1 MWLILIDIDITFGM
15 VLQRE
20 CTFTGMKAKVSFFIL
35 ALQCSLC
42 KAQFHTVSNGSNLYK
57 IETVAEVPGGKLAT
71 AIVEPSKEREVCN
84 AVSDKDEVRE
94 QLIAQY
100 ISVSYPLKQIKV
112 NSNFGMRN
120 DPFTGKSTKHN
131 GLDLH
136 TKGDE
141 VYSMLAGRVKKV
153 GRDKR
158 SGNYVVLEYGNY
170 TVSYC
175 HLSKIMVRKGDSVN
189 AGDVVGISGSTGRS
203 TGEHLHLTCKY
214 KGKYVNP
221 SILLDYVKETQAE
234 CLAQLKSIVV

>member
-1 MWLILIDIDITFGM
+1 MQCPIERPTFA
-15 VLQRE
+15 
-20 CTFTGMKAKVSFFIL
+20 GMKAKLSFFIL

-42 KAQFHTVSNGSNLYK
+42 KAQFHTVSNNSSIYK
-57 IETVAEVPGGKLAT
+57 IEAVTEASFDTSVT
-71 AIVEPSKEREVCN
+71 AVIKPSKEREVSGISSSELE
-84 AVSDKDEVRE
+84 ALHQ
-94 QLIAQY
+94 QLITQY
-100 ISVSYPLKQIKV
+100 TSVSYPLKQIKV
-112 NSNFGMRN
+112 NSSFGMRN
-120 DPFTGKSTKHN
+120 DPFTGKPSKHN

-136 TKGDE
+136 AKDDE

-153 GRDKR
+153 GKDKR

-175 HLSKIMVRKGDSVN
+175 HLSKALVRKGDSVN

-234 CLAQLKSIVV
+234 CLAQLKSIIV

>member
-1 MWLILIDIDITFGM
+1 
-15 VLQRE
+15 
-20 CTFTGMKAKVSFFIL
+20 MKAKVSFFIL

-57 IETVAEVPGGKLAT
+57 IETVAEVPGGNLAT
-71 AIVEPSKEREVCN
+71 DIVEPSKEREVCN

-100 ISVSYPLKQIKV
+100 ISVSYPLKKIKV

-120 DPFTGKSTKHN
+120 DPFTGKPAKHN

-136 TKGDE
+136 AQGDE
-141 VYSMLAGRVKKV
+141 VYSMLAGRIKKV
-153 GRDKR
+153 GKDKR

-175 HLSKIMVRKGDSVN
+175 HLSKVLVRKGDSVN

>member
-1 MWLILIDIDITFGM
+1 
-15 VLQRE
+15 
-20 CTFTGMKAKVSFFIL
+20 MKAKVSFFIL

-42 KAQFHTVSNGSNLYK
+42 KAQLHTVSNGSNLYK
-57 IETVAEVPGGKLAT
+57 IETVAEVPSGKLAT
-71 AIVEPSKEREVCN
+71 AIIEPSNETEVCN

-100 ISVSYPLKQIKV
+100 ISVSYPLKNIRL
-112 NSNFGMRN
+112 NSNYGVRK
-120 DPFTGKSTKHN
+120 DPFTGKPTKHN
-131 GLDLH
+131 GIDLQA
-136 TKGDE
+136 KDDE
-141 VYSMLAGRVKKV
+141 VYSMMKERIKKV

-175 HLSKIMVRKGDSVN
+175 HLSKALVQKGDSVN

>member
-1 MWLILIDIDITFGM
+1 
-15 VLQRE
+15 
-20 CTFTGMKAKVSFFIL
+20 MKAKVSFFIL

-84 AVSDKDEVRE
+84 AVSDKDGVRE

-112 NSNFGMRN
+112 NSNYGMRN
-120 DPFTGKSTKHN
+120 DPFTGKSAKHN

-136 TKGDE
+136 AKGDE

-158 SGNYVVLEYGNY
+158 SGNFVVLEYENY

-175 HLSKIMVRKGDSVN
+175 HLSKTLVRKGDSVN
-189 AGDVVGISGSTGRS
+189 AGDIVGVSGSTGRS

-234 CLAQLKSIVV
+234 CLALLKSIVV

>member
-1 MWLILIDIDITFGM
+1 
-15 VLQRE
+15 
-20 CTFTGMKAKVSFFIL
+20 MKAKVSFFIL

-71 AIVEPSKEREVCN
+71 ANIEPSNEREE
-84 AVSDKDEVRE
+84 SDMSSSELE
-94 QLIAQY
+94 QMRQHLIAQY
-100 ISVSYPLKQIKV
+100 ISVSYPLKQIRV
-112 NSNFGMRN
+112 NSSFGMRT
-120 DPFTGKSTKHN
+120 DPFTGKPSKHN

-136 TKGDE
+136 AKADE

-153 GRDKR
+153 GKDKR
-158 SGNYVVLEYGNY
+158 SGNFVVLEYGDY
-170 TVSYC
+170 TVAYC
-175 HLSKIMVRKGDSVN
+175 HLSKALVRKGDSVN
-189 AGDVVGISGSTGRS
+189 AGDVVGVSGSTGRS

-234 CLAQLKSIVV
+234 CLAQLKSIVG

>member
-1 MWLILIDIDITFGM
+1 
-15 VLQRE
+15 
-20 CTFTGMKAKVSFFIL
+20 MKAKVFFFIL

-57 IETVAEVPGGKLAT
+57 IETVAEVPSGKLAT
-71 AIVEPSKEREVCN
+71 AIIEPSNEREVCN

-100 ISVSYPLKQIKV
+100 ISVSYPLKNIRL
-112 NSNFGMRN
+112 NSNYGVRK
-120 DPFTGKSTKHN
+120 DPFTGKPTMHN
-131 GLDLH
+131 GIDLQA
-136 TKGDE
+136 KDDE
-141 VYSMLAGRVKKV
+141 VYSMMLGRVKKV

-175 HLSKIMVRKGDSVN
+175 HLSKALVQKGDSVN

>member
-1 MWLILIDIDITFGM
+1 
-15 VLQRE
+15 
-20 CTFTGMKAKVSFFIL
+20 MKAKVSFFIL

-57 IETVAEVPGGKLAT
+57 IETVAEVPVGKLAT
-71 AIVEPSKEREVCN
+71 AIIEASNEREE
-84 AVSDKDEVRE
+84 SGMSSSELEQVRQ
-94 QLIAQY
+94 QLITQY
-100 ISVSYPLKQIKV
+100 ISVSYPLNHIQV
-112 NSNFGMRN
+112 NSSFGMRN
-120 DPFTGKSTKHN
+120 DPFTGKPTKHN

-136 TKGDE
+136 AKGDE

-158 SGNYVVLEYGNY
+158 SGNYVVLEYGDY

-175 HLSKIMVRKGDSVN
+175 HLSKALVRKGDSVN
-189 AGDVVGISGSTGRS
+189 AGDVVGISGSSGRS

-234 CLAQLKSIVV
+234 CLVQLKSIVV

>member
-1 MWLILIDIDITFGM
+1 M
-15 VLQRE
+15 
-20 CTFTGMKAKVSFFIL
+20 L

-42 KAQFHTVSNGSNLYK
+42 KAQFHTVSNGSNIYK
-57 IETVAEVPGGKLAT
+57 IETVAEVPVGKLAT
-71 AIVEPSKEREVCN
+71 AIVEASNEREESGMSS
-84 AVSDKDEVRE
+84 SDLEQVRQ
-94 QLIAQY
+94 QLITQY
-100 ISVSYPLKQIKV
+100 ISVSYPLNHIQV

-120 DPFTGKSTKHN
+120 DPFTGKPTKHN

-136 TKGDE
+136 AKGDE

-158 SGNYVVLEYGNY
+158 SGNYVVLEYGDY

-175 HLSKIMVRKGDSVN
+175 HLSKALVRKGDSVN

-234 CLAQLKSIVV
+234 CLVQLKSIVV

>member
-1 MWLILIDIDITFGM
+1 
-15 VLQRE
+15 
-20 CTFTGMKAKVSFFIL
+20 MKAKVSFFIL

-57 IETVAEVPGGKLAT
+57 IETVTEVPGGKLAT
-71 AIVEPSKEREVCN
+71 DIVEPSNEREVCN
-84 AVSDKDEVRE
+84 VVSDKDGVRE

-100 ISVSYPLKQIKV
+100 ISVSYPLKKIRYGVRK
-112 NSNFGMRN
+112 
-120 DPFTGKSTKHN
+120 DPFSGKPTKHN
-131 GLDLH
+131 GVDLQA
-136 TKGDE
+136 KDDE
-141 VYSMLAGRVKKV
+141 VYSMMQGKVKRVGK
-153 GRDKR
+153 DKR

-175 HLSKIMVRKGDSVN
+175 HFSKALVRKGDSVN

>member
-1 MWLILIDIDITFGM
+1 
-15 VLQRE
+15 
-20 CTFTGMKAKVSFFIL
+20 MKAKVSFFIL

-57 IETVAEVPGGKLAT
+57 IETVAEVPVGKLAT
-71 AIVEPSKEREVCN
+71 AIIEASNEREESGMSS
-84 AVSDKDEVRE
+84 SDLEQVRQ

-100 ISVSYPLKQIKV
+100 ISVSYPLNHIQV
-112 NSNFGMRN
+112 NSSFGMRN
-120 DPFTGKSTKHN
+120 DPFTGKPTKHN
-131 GLDLH
+131 GIDLQA
-136 TKGDE
+136 KDDE
-141 VYSMLAGRVKKV
+141 VYSMMQGRVKKV

-158 SGNYVVLEYGNY
+158 SGNYVVLEYGSY

-175 HLSKIMVRKGDSVN
+175 HLSKALVQKGDSVN

>member
-1 MWLILIDIDITFGM
+1 
-15 VLQRE
+15 
-20 CTFTGMKAKVSFFIL
+20 MKAKVSFFIL

-42 KAQFHTVSNGSNLYK
+42 KAQFHTVSNGSNIYK
-57 IETVAEVPGGKLAT
+57 IETVAEVPVGKLAT
-71 AIVEPSKEREVCN
+71 AIVEASNEREESGMSS
-84 AVSDKDEVRE
+84 SDLEQVRQ
-94 QLIAQY
+94 QLITQY
-100 ISVSYPLKQIKV
+100 ISVSYPLNHIQV

-120 DPFTGKSTKHN
+120 DPFTGKPTKHN

-136 TKGDE
+136 AKGDE

-158 SGNYVVLEYGNY
+158 SGNYVVLEYGDY

-175 HLSKIMVRKGDSVN
+175 HLSKALVRKGDSVN

-234 CLAQLKSIVV
+234 CLVQLKSIVV

>member
-1 MWLILIDIDITFGM
+1 
-15 VLQRE
+15 
-20 CTFTGMKAKVSFFIL
+20 MKAKVSFFIL

-57 IETVAEVPGGKLAT
+57 IETVAEVPVGKLAT
-71 AIVEPSKEREVCN
+71 AIIEASNEREE
-84 AVSDKDEVRE
+84 SGMSSSELEQVRQ
-94 QLIAQY
+94 QLITQY
-100 ISVSYPLKQIKV
+100 ISVSYPLNHIQV
-112 NSNFGMRN
+112 NSSFGMRN
-120 DPFTGKSTKHN
+120 DPFTGKPTKHN

-136 TKGDE
+136 AKGDE

-158 SGNYVVLEYGNY
+158 SGNFVVLEYGNY

-175 HLSKIMVRKGDSVN
+175 HLSKVLVRKGDSVN

-234 CLAQLKSIVV
+234 CLVQLKSIVV

>member
-1 MWLILIDIDITFGM
+1 
-15 VLQRE
+15 
-20 CTFTGMKAKVSFFIL
+20 MKAKVPFFIL

-57 IETVAEVPGGKLAT
+57 IETVAEVPGGNLAT
-71 AIVEPSKEREVCN
+71 DIVEPSKEREVCN

-100 ISVSYPLKQIKV
+100 ISVSYPLKKIKV

-120 DPFTGKSTKHN
+120 DPFTGKPAKHN

-136 TKGDE
+136 AQGDE
-141 VYSMLAGRVKKV
+141 VYSMLAGRIKKV
-153 GRDKR
+153 GKDKR

-175 HLSKIMVRKGDSVN
+175 HLSKVLVRKGDSVN
-189 AGDVVGISGSTGRS
+189 AGDAVGISGSTGRS

-234 CLAQLKSIVV
+234 CLVQLKSIVV

>member
-1 MWLILIDIDITFGM
+1 
-15 VLQRE
+15 
-20 CTFTGMKAKVSFFIL
+20 MKAKVSFFIL

-57 IETVAEVPGGKLAT
+57 IETVAEVPVGKLAT
-71 AIVEPSKEREVCN
+71 AIIEASNEREESGMSS
-84 AVSDKDEVRE
+84 SDLEQVRQ

-100 ISVSYPLKQIKV
+100 ISVSYPLNHIQV
-112 NSNFGMRN
+112 NSSFGMRN
-120 DPFTGKSTKHN
+120 DPFTGKPTKHN
-131 GLDLH
+131 GIDLQA
-136 TKGDE
+136 KDDE
-141 VYSMLAGRVKKV
+141 VYSMMQGRVKKV

-158 SGNYVVLEYGNY
+158 SGNYVVLEYGSY

-175 HLSKIMVRKGDSVN
+175 HLSKALVQKGDSVN

-221 SILLDYVKETQAE
+221 SILLDYVKETQTE
-234 CLAQLKSIVV
+234 CLVQLKSIVV